1 MTIDITGPFM
11 DARGVDPMRAGTV
24 RFWVWF
30 AALVPPVV
38 LMAFIAYQPWID
50 PGDLLR
56 DPLAVAEMKQ
66 ECCKVYYG
74 AVSNLG
80 VMTWIGSAVVCLFA
94 ASVLATAGGRPA
106 DVSFLMA
113 AGLFTGFLAM
123 DDLFLVHENV
133 LPAFGVSEPV
143 TYAAYALLGLAYLIA
158 SWRPISDS
166 HYILF
171 AVACGFLATSV
182 MVDWQVHS
190 DHRLRIVLEDGA
202 KLIGISAWATFHLA
216 AAWSLLRNGLA
227 QTRHVS
233 FG

>member
-1 MTIDITGPFM
+1 MTTDITGTFM
-11 DARGVDPMRAGTV
+11 DARGRAYLQDGSV
-24 RFWVWF
+24 HAWVWF
-30 AALVPPVV
+30 AALVPPVL
-38 LMAFIAYQPWID
+38 LMVAIAYQPWIE

-56 DPLAVAEMKQ
+56 DPLAVAEMKT

-80 VMTWIGSAVVCLFA
+80 VMTWVGTAVACLFA
-94 ASVLATAGGRPA
+94 AAVLAARTGHTR
-106 DVSFLMA
+106 DVSFLIA

-143 TYAAYALLGLAYLIA
+143 TYAAYGMLGLAYLA
-158 SWRPISDS
+158 LAWRPISDS

-171 AVACGFLATSV
+171 AVACCLLATSV
-182 MVDWQVHS
+182 LVDWQVHS

-202 KLIGISAWATFHLA
+202 KLAGIFSWAAFHLA
-216 AAWSLLRNGLA
+216 AAWGLLTDELA
-227 QTRHVS
+227 KARHVS